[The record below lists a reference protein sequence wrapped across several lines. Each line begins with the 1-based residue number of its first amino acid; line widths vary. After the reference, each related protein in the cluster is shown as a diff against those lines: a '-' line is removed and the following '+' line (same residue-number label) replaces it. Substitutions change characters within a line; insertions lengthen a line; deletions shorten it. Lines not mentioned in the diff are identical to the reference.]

1 MSIDVSEIKLSLE
14 QKRTIAERAAQNGQP
29 WQTVLQD
36 AITPNSAKE
45 DQDLDTAFLALIAEE
60 QKELKQVLGH
70 EPISIEEARKILTK
84 VPGSMA
90 GDIIA
95 DRENR

>member
-1 MSIDVSEIKLSLE
+1 MSIDVNEIKLSLE

-36 AITPNSAKE
+36 AITPNSEEE

-60 QKELKQVLGH
+60 QKELEQALGH
-70 EPISIEEARKILTK
+70 GPIRIEEARKILAK

-90 GDIIA
+90 DDIIA
-95 DRENR
+95 DRGNR